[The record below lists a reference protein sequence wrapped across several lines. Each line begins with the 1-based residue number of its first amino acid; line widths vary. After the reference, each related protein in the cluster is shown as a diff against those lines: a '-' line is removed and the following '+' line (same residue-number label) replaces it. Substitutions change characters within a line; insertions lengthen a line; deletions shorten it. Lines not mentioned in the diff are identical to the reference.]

1 MANYLLVCKMS
12 NDEIVEIRERL
23 LKVEMKL
30 EELNK
35 RVDNMANYLKELYK
49 YLQQTG
55 SKFY

>member
-1 MANYLLVCKMS
+1 MS